1 MATITDTKRWLQLK
15 SPLGKDQL
23 ILTGFSGEEA
33 INGFFSFRLDLISP
47 KEAIQPT
54 DLLGKEITFSVASGD
69 SKRNF
74 HGFVSRLVSGGHV
87 DHWGDGTTYYVYHA
101 EIVPEL
107 WFLTHRVD
115 CRIFQEKTT
124 KAIIEEVLSKA
135 GLKAPTKIPTGRT
148 WEYCVQY
155 LESDW
160 AFIERLI
167 QEEGWPWFIRHLDGS
182 NELHIGEDAGVY
194 FGIEMANV
202 EMDAEGT
209 ANNVINAFDQ
219 EYRFLPTKWAN
230 EDYDFKAP
238 QKDLLVS
245 TNSVAKSGK
254 SGQFE
259 VYDYPGNYID
269 KGNAD
274 GKGDR
279 IAKRRIEALE
289 ANYKLAE
296 GHGAVRFFE
305 AGGYFTLKGHYFKG
319 EDGKQWV
326 IARVRHAASGAGYAA
341 GATGSDTYGNS
352 FVVAPKETILRPART
367 TPRPIIA
374 GPQTAVVV
382 GPAGEEIDVDKYGR
396 IHVQFHW
403 DRLGE
408 KNEKSSCW
416 IRVAQS
422 WAGPQWG
429 AVFTPRIKME
439 VVVTFLDGDPD
450 RPLVT
455 GCVYNGDN
463 MPPWALPANKTQ
475 SGFETRSSK
484 GGAKADA
491 NIFRFEDKKAAE
503 IIYMHAQKDHVVE
516 VEHDEDITIDHDQIR
531 HIKNDQTLKVDNNQT
546 ETIKQNRKTTIT
558 QGNDTYNLKMGNL
571 KEDIDMGNQ
580 TTKLGMGN
588 RETTLSMGNDKL
600 TMSLGKQDVEALQS
614 IELKVGQSSVKLDQ
628 MGVTIKGMMIKVDGQ
643 IMVDIKGGV
652 MTTVKA
658 GAMLILK
665 GGITLIN

>member
-1 MATITDTKRWLQLK
+1 MATITDANRWLRLT

-33 INGFFSFRLDLISP
+33 INGFFSFRLDVISP
-47 KEAIQPT
+47 KEDIQPT
-54 DLLGKEITFSVASGD
+54 DLLGKEITFKVASGE
-69 SKRNF
+69 SAWRNF
-74 HGFVSRLVSGGHV
+74 HGFVSRMSSGGAI
-87 DHWGDGTTYYVYHA
+87 DHWGDGTIYFVYHL
-101 EIVPEL
+101 ELVPEY

-124 KAIIEEVLSKA
+124 KAIIEEVLSKSGA
-135 GLKAPTKIPTGRT
+135 KAATKLPTGRT

-160 AFIERLI
+160 AFIERLC
-167 QEEGWPWFIRHLDGS
+167 QEEGWPWFIRHKDGS
-182 NELHIGEDAGVY
+182 NELHVGENNSLY
-194 FGIEMANV
+194 FGIDMAKV

-209 ANNVINAFDQ
+209 ADNVINAFDQ

-238 QKDLLVS
+238 KKDLLTS
-245 TNSVAKSGK
+245 TNSVKKTGK
-254 SGQFE
+254 SGAYE

-269 KGNAD
+269 KGDSD

-289 ANYKLAE
+289 ANFKLAE

-305 AGGYFTLKGHYFKG
+305 AGGYFTLNGHRFKS

-326 IARVRHAASGAGYAA
+326 VARVRHAASGAGHAA
-341 GATGSDTYGNS
+341 GAGGSYTYGNS
-352 FVVAPKETILRPART
+352 FVVAPKDTVLRPART

-374 GPQTAVVV
+374 GPQTALVV
-382 GPAGEEIDVDKYGR
+382 GPSGEEIDVDKYGR

-416 IRVAQS
+416 IRCAQS

-429 AVFTPRIKME
+429 TVFTPRIGME
-439 VVVTFLDGDPD
+439 VVVEFLDGDPD
-450 RPLVT
+450 RPLIT

-463 MPPWALPANKTQ
+463 MPPWTLPDNKTQ
-475 SGFETRSSK
+475 SGIETRSSK
-484 GGAKADA
+484 GGAKADT
-491 NIFRFEDKKAAE
+491 NIFRFEDKKAGE

-516 VEHDEDITIDHDQIR
+516 VEHDENITIDNDQTR
-531 HIKNDQTLKVDNNQT
+531 YVKHDQTLKVKNDQT
-546 ETIKQNRKTTIT
+546 ETIEEGNRKTTISK
-558 QGNDTYNLKMGNL
+558 GNDTYKLSMGNL
-571 KEDIDMGNQ
+571 KEDIS
-580 TTKLGMGN
+580 MGN
-588 RETTLSMGNDKL
+588 RTTTIAMGNDKL
-600 TMSLGKQDVEALQS
+600 GISLGKQDVEAMQS
-614 IELKVGQSSVKLDQ
+614 IELKVGMSSVKLDQ
-628 MGVTIKGMMIKVDGQ
+628 TGVTIKGIMIKVEGQ
-643 IMVDIKGGV
+643 AMV
-652 MTTVKA
+652 TVKSPMTQVN
-658 GAMLILK
+658 GDGILILK

>member
-1 MATITDTKRWLQLK
+1 MFAAIRSAAMATITDAKRWLQLK

-33 INGFFSFRLDLISP
+33 INGFFSFRLDVISP
-47 KEAIQPT
+47 KATIQPT
-54 DLLGKEITFSVASGD
+54 DLLGKEITFSVSSGD
-69 SKRNF
+69 QWRF
-74 HGFVSRLVSGGHV
+74 YHGFVSRMSSGGHV
-87 DHWGDGTTYYVYHA
+87 DHWGDGTTYYVYHM
-101 EIVPEL
+101 ELVPEY
-107 WFLTHRVD
+107 WFITHRVD
-115 CRIFQEKTT
+115 CRIFQQKTT

-135 GLKAPTKIPTGRT
+135 GAKAPTKLPTGRT

-167 QEEGWPWFIRHLDGS
+167 QEEGWVWFIRHKDGS
-182 NELHIGEDAGVY
+182 NELHVGEDAGVY
-194 FGIEMANV
+194 FAIDMAKV

-238 QKDLLVS
+238 QKDLLTS

-296 GHGAVRFFE
+296 GHGAVRSFE
-305 AGGYFTLKGHYFKG
+305 AGGYFTLSGHSSG
-319 EDGKQWV
+319 NGDWV
-326 IARVRHAASGAGYAA
+326 VARVRHAASGAGHAA
-341 GATGSDTYGNS
+341 GATGGSTYGNS
-352 FVVAPKETILRPART
+352 FVVAPKATVLRPART
-367 TPRPIIA
+367 VPRPIIA

-382 GPAGEEIDVDKYGR
+382 GPAGEEIDVDQYGR

-403 DRLGE
+403 DRLGQ

-429 AVFTPRIKME
+429 TVFTPRVGME
-439 VVVTFLDGDPD
+439 VVCEFLDGDPD
-450 RPLVT
+450 RPLIT

-463 MPPWALPANKTQ
+463 MPPWALPGNKTQ
-475 SGFETRSSK
+475 SGIETRSSK
-484 GGAKADA
+484 GGQKADT

-516 VEHDEDITIDHDQIR
+516 VEHDEDITIDNDQMR
-531 HIKNDQTLKVDNNQT
+531 HIKNNQTLKVDNNQS
-546 ETIKQNRKTTIT
+546 ETIKQNRDTTIT
-558 QGNDTYNLKMGNL
+558 MGNDTYQLKMGNL
-571 KEDIDMGNQ
+571 KETID
-580 TTKLGMGN
+580 
-588 RETTLSMGNDKL
+588 MGNDKL
-600 TMSLGKQDVEALQS
+600 VMSLGKQDVEAMQS
-614 IELKVGQSSVKLDQ
+614 IELKVGMSSVKLDQ

-643 IMVDIKGGV
+643 MMVDIKGGL

-658 GAMLILK
+658 GLMLTLK
-665 GGITLIN
+665 GAITLIN

>member
-1 MATITDTKRWLQLK
+1 MALISDAERWLQLK
-15 SPLGKDQL
+15 TPLGKDQM

-33 INGFFSFRLDLISP
+33 VNGFFSFRLDVISP
-47 KEAIQPT
+47 KDNIQPT
-54 DLLGKEITFSVASGD
+54 DLLGKEVTFSVLSGQT
-69 SKRNF
+69 SRRYY
-74 HGFVSRLVSGGHV
+74 HGFVSRMSSGGTI
-87 DHWGDGTTYYVYHA
+87 DHWGDGTSYFVYHL
-101 EIVPEL
+101 ELVPEY

-124 KAIIEEVLSKA
+124 KAIIEDVLSKA
-135 GLKAPTKIPTGRT
+135 GGKAATKIPTGRT

-167 QEEGWPWFIRHLDGS
+167 QEEGWLWFIRHKDGS
-182 NELHIGEDAGVY
+182 NELHIGEDSGLY
-194 FGIEMANV
+194 YGIEMANV

-209 ANNVINAFDQ
+209 ADNVVNAFDQ

-230 EDYDFKAP
+230 EDYDFKTP
-238 QKDLLVS
+238 KKDLLTA
-245 TNSVAKSGK
+245 TNSVKKTGK
-254 SGQFE
+254 SGQYE
-259 VYDYPGNYID
+259 VYDFPGNYID
-269 KGNAD
+269 KGDSD

-289 ANYKLAE
+289 ANFKLAE

-305 AGGYFTLKGHYFKG
+305 AGGYFTLKGHHFKA
-319 EDGKQWV
+319 EDNKQWV
-326 IARVRHAASGAGYAA
+326 IARVRHAASGAGHAA
-341 GATGSDTYGNS
+341 GAGGAYTYGNS
-352 FVVAPKETILRPART
+352 FVAAPKETVLRPART

-374 GPQTAVVV
+374 GPQTALVV
-382 GPAGEEIDVDKYGR
+382 GPSGEEIDVDQYGR

-403 DRLGE
+403 DRLGQ

-429 AVFTPRIKME
+429 TVFTPRIGME
-439 VVVTFLDGDPD
+439 VVVEFLDGDPD

-463 MPPWALPANKTQ
+463 MPPWALPGNKTQ
-475 SGFETRSSK
+475 SGIETRSSK
-484 GGAKADA
+484 GGAKADT

-516 VEHDEDITIDHDQIR
+516 VEHDENITIDNDQTR
-531 HIKNDQTLKVDNNQT
+531 HIKHDQTLKVDNNQT
-546 ETIKQNRKTTIT
+546 ETIKQNRDTTISM
-558 QGNDTYNLKMGNL
+558 GNDTY
-571 KEDIDMGNQ
+571 
-580 TTKLGMGN
+580 KLSMGN
-588 RETTLSMGNDKL
+588 RTSKISMGNDKL
-600 TMSLGKQDVEALQS
+600 NIDLGKQDVEAMQS
-614 IELKVGQSSVKLDQ
+614 IELKVGASSVKLDQ
-628 MGVTIKGMMIKVDGQ
+628 MGVTIKGMMIKVDGSM
-643 IMVDIKGGV
+643 IVDVKGGL
-652 MTTVKA
+652 MTTVKG

>member
-1 MATITDTKRWLQLK
+1 MAISDTNRWLQLTT
-15 SPLGKDQL
+15 PLGKDQM

-33 INGFFSFRLDLISP
+33 INGFFSFRLDVISL
-47 KEAIQPT
+47 KENIQPT

-69 SKRNF
+69 ARRYY
-74 HGFVSRLVSGGHV
+74 HGFVSRLSSGGTI
-87 DHWGDGTTYYVYHA
+87 DHWGDGLIYYVYHL
-101 EIVPEL
+101 ELVPEY

-115 CRIFQEKTT
+115 CRIYQQKTT
-124 KAIIEEVLSKA
+124 KAIIEDVLSKA
-135 GLKAPTKIPTGRT
+135 GAKAATKLPTGRT

-160 AFIERLI
+160 AFIQRLI
-167 QEEGWPWFIRHLDGS
+167 EEEGWLWFLRHKDGA
-182 NELHIGEDAGVY
+182 NELHVGEDGGLY
-194 FGIEMANV
+194 YGIEMANV
-202 EMDAEGT
+202 EIDAEGT
-209 ANNVINAFDQ
+209 ANNVINAFDL

-238 QKDLLVS
+238 SKDLLVS
-245 TNSVAKSGK
+245 TNSVKKTAK

-259 VYDYPGNYID
+259 VYDFPGNYID

-289 ANYKLAE
+289 ANFKLAE

-305 AGGYFTLKGHYFKG
+305 AGGYFTLKGVRFSA
-319 EDGKQWV
+319 EDNKQWV
-326 IARVRHAASGAGYAA
+326 VARVRHAASGAGHAA
-341 GATGSDTYGNS
+341 GAGGSETYGNS
-352 FVVAPKETILRPART
+352 FVIAPKETILRPPRT

-382 GPAGEEIDVDKYGR
+382 GPSGEEIDVDEFGR

-429 AVFTPRIKME
+429 TVFTPRVGME
-439 VVVTFLDGDPD
+439 VVVEFLDGDPD

-455 GCVYNGDN
+455 GCVYNGTN
-463 MPPWALPANKTQ
+463 MPPWTLPGNKTQ
-475 SGFETRSSK
+475 SGIETRSSK
-484 GGAKADA
+484 GGAKADT
-491 NIFRFEDKKAAE
+491 NIFRFEDKKSSE
-503 IIYMHAQKDHVVE
+503 VIYMHAQKDHVVE
-516 VEHDEDITIDHDQIR
+516 VEHDETITIDHDQVR
-531 HIKNDQTLKVDNNQT
+531 HIKNDQTLKVDNNQA
-546 ETIKQNRKTTIT
+546 ETIKQNRDTKIT
-558 QGNDTYNLKMGNL
+558 QGNDTYVLSKGNL
-571 KEDIDMGNQ
+571 KETIEMGNQ
-580 TTKLGMGN
+580 TTKLSMGN

-600 TMSLGKQDVEALQS
+600 VMSLGKQDVEAMQS
-614 IELKVGQSSVKLDQ
+614 IELKVGSSSVKLDQ

-643 IMVDIKGGV
+643 IMVDIKGL
-652 MTTVKA
+652 MTSVK
-658 GAMLILK
+658 GTAMLTLK